1 MKEILNAAIEYLSL
15 GWSVIPTGAD
25 KRPVCKWEQ
34 FQTAPAA
41 MDRVEAWFKPE
52 SRNNIAICTGALS
65 NIVVVDADSA
75 EAIARLEKYLGEPP
89 KTVQA
94 KTPRG
99 MHYYFRHPGIEMRNS
114 VSLFQGVD
122 FRGIWMLG
130 YLEVIFMSN
139 ETEMP
144 EKIWAD
150 ENGEWEEGHNVLRKD
165 EAEYTRTDTIPSR
178 AQVEREFMDR
188 LINKLA
194 FYCDGTHV
202 KAEHCGKI
210 LLREWEKADKC
221 Q

>member
-150 ENGEWEEGHNVLRKD
+150 EVYWYPAKDDERAGGNDIVPYIRKD
-165 EAEYTRTDTIPSR
+165 AIPSK
-178 AQVEREFMDR
+178 AEVAREFLEAIFDHWD
-188 LINKLA
+188 K
-194 FYCDGTHV
+194 YCSGYDEIFPT
-202 KAEHCGKI
+202 ANKI
-210 LLREWEKADKC
+210 LKEWDDAESK
-221 Q
+221 